1 MCETVFH
8 LGMKEH
14 KEHANKVMT
23 LQGHN
28 QQAHQAT
35 IIRVQIRRERTNG
48 HTMKIPLSAHSSK
61 CKVQRILQT
70 FTLGGV
76 SIVCMS

>member
-1 MCETVFH
+1 MCETVFRP
-8 LGMKEH
+8 GMKEL
-14 KEHANKVMT
+14 KEHANKVIT

-28 QQAHQAT
+28 QRAHQAT
-35 IIRVQIRRERTNG
+35 IIRVQILRERTND
-48 HTMKIPLSAHSSK
+48 HTVIIPLSAHSYK
-61 CKVQRILQT
+61 CKLQRISQT